1 MSAPRVST
9 DLKPPEPPPEARQ
22 LGFVVWLR
30 KNLFGSPVSTIIT
43 VALGV
48 AIVLALRGVLAFVF
62 DPDRQ
67 WDVIPRNATNYAVG
81 TYPRANLARIW
92 LSLDIVFFLTG
103 LSLAVWKPGGRT
115 SVSAIAAGFR
125 STAVVLLLVGVLA
138 PTTFEYR
145 METLV
150 IGAVVLVATLVLDRT
165 VGAASLSR
173 DVPMLGVIATGVIVF
188 LGVLWLLPIEN
199 STRIPFAVGAA
210 VGLAGHGI
218 GRGLNGRVPSGSL
231 RAAVT
236 GLWLVSLP
244 VIYLH
249 IQRNP
254 VVDTDTV
261 IGEWLPWIVGIA
273 VGGLGLISVVSRSDR
288 ERAGVINALVV
299 IAAAGVWAFPVPMVA
314 RALVLLLAALSLA
327 TPTFGSSS
335 NGRRSMLITWAVAA
349 TFVSYI
355 FVIGAAETGLDTRN
369 EYFGG
374 MNLTILLAL
383 GAIVL
388 SFPVGIL
395 LALGRTSTMPVFRLL
410 STGYVELVRGIPLI
424 TVLFIARFGIRNFLP
439 ASFDPDPNVL
449 VLGGITMFSAA
460 YLAENVR
467 GGLQSVPTGQYEAAK
482 ALGMTTAQM
491 TMLITLPQ
499 ALRAVIPAIVGQII
513 ALFKD
518 TSLVA
523 IVGLAEFFRMARD
536 VVPNQPSSIGSIL
549 ENLIFAAIV
558 YWIFTYNFSRASQ
571 RLERRLGVGTR

>member
-62 DPDRQ
+62 DTDRQ
-67 WDVIPRNATNYAVG
+67 WDVVPRNATNYAVG

-145 METLV
+145 MQTLV

-349 TFVSYI
+349 TFVTYI